1 MIFLKDSR
9 QLLLREHC
17 NPRFHFLSGVCFF
30 KNGGGQSVRVFS
42 GHSECS
48 GSSLC
53 QCFVLFYF
61 IFFLT
66 LSAPLNGLTPPAEK
80 SAKASL
86 LTVLDDDQPD

>member
-9 QLLLREHC
+9 QFLLRAHC

-30 KNGGGQSVRVFS
+30 KNDGGQGIGVFS

-53 QCFVLFYF
+53 QCFFYYYD
-61 IFFLT
+61 FLKT
-66 LSAPLNGLTPPAEK
+66 LSAPLKGLTPPAEK
-80 SAKASL
+80 SAEASL
-86 LTVLDDDQPD
+86 LMVLDDDQPD